1 MVAPLGIVMVPP
13 SGLSSPVTIFKREDF
28 PVPLTPIKPIL
39 SSSLMVKETSLNKV
53 FHHNF
58 YIYFQQLL

>member
-1 MVAPLGIVMVPP
+1 MVPP

-53 FHHNF
+53 FSP
-58 YIYFQQLL
+58 